1 MTKLTFSVVIPCFN
15 CHSTLNQALTSIET
29 QIYPVD
35 EVIVVDDC
43 SSHSSTIKSKSI
55 ISKYKSLNIIFISMP
70 NNHGPGEARNRGLEL
85 ASGDLIA
92 FLDADDEW
100 HPYKTVVVSKL
111 FQKDTELT
119 LLSHS
124 RPYITN
130 TQLPIANT
138 NNSSLLK
145 LTLPRLI
152 FSNIIPTSSV
162 VIRRSS
168 LKNIRFMGREHTE
181 DYLLWLELLLS
192 GHKLKHLNQ
201 SLAFTRH
208 FPLYGQGYSANL
220 RLHQEREIHTITYLC
235 KKYSISYYIRYA
247 WQAWS
252 TIKYLR
258 RLVKRRIY
266 ARNHRQ

>member
-15 CHSTLNQALTSIET
+15 CHSTLNQALSSIEA
-29 QIYPVD
+29 QIYPVN

-43 SSHSSTIKSKSI
+43 GSHSSAIKSKSI

-70 NNHGPGEARNRGLEL
+70 NNCGPGEARNRGLEL

-100 HPYKTVVVSKL
+100 HPCKTVVVSKL

-124 RPYITN
+124 RPYIKN
-130 TQLPIANT
+130 AKSPIAKT
-138 NNSSLLK
+138 NNTSLLK
-145 LTLPRLI
+145 LTLPRLM

-162 VIRRSS
+162 VIRRRS
-168 LKNIRFMGREHTE
+168 LKDFRFMGREHTE

-192 GHKLKHLNQ
+192 GHNLKHLNQ
-201 SLAFTRH
+201 CLAFTRH
-208 FPLYGQGYSANL
+208 FPVYGQGYSANL

-235 KKYSISYYIRYA
+235 NKYSISFYIRYA
-247 WQAWS
+247 WKAWS
-252 TIKYLR
+252 TIKYLS
-258 RLVKRRIY
+258 RLIKRRIY
-266 ARNHRQ
+266 AKNH